1 MICVIDV
8 IIIVND
14 MCYGCDNYIVNAMH
28 LISAA
33 TFTRVHAIV

>member
-14 MCYGCDNYIVNAMH
+14 MCHRCDNYIVNDMCYRCDNY
-28 LISAA
+28 SQ
-33 TFTRVHAIV
+33 